1 MNENGGRR
9 KGERAAFT
17 FIELAI
23 VIAVVLIMSAVAVP
37 SLRNL
42 ISSQRLQSVA
52 WQMVQDLRT
61 VRADAILYQQDL
73 NAYINFPNSPVDSYS
88 ASNINNRSYLF
99 ETFQWGQDQ
108 HYIPTDPS
116 RNHFTQRV
124 LQYGIFIYSITPTNS
139 SSISFGGGN
148 YCVMCL
154 RSGAGSAF
162 RGEGDLVAS
171 MGGTDARANSTL
183 GMIDSDKLVIT
194 LKDPSTLKFFY
205 VIVDGTGKTSM
216 YGSPPS

>member
-1 MNENGGRR
+1 
-9 KGERAAFT
+9 
-17 FIELAI
+17 
-23 VIAVVLIMSAVAVP
+23 MSAVAIP

-73 NAYINFPNSPVDSYS
+73 NAYINFNNSPVGSYS

-108 HYIPTDPS
+108 ASQVSDQHYIPTDAS
-116 RNHFTQRV
+116 GNHFTQRV
-124 LQYGIFIYSITPTNS
+124 LQYGIFIDSIASATSVLIPST
-139 SSISFGGGN
+139 GGEK
-148 YCVMCL
+148 YCVMCF

-162 RGEGDLVAS
+162 RGEGDLVS
-171 MGGTDARANSTL
+171 LMDTTNIRKNSTPNTN
-183 GMIDSDKLVIT
+183 MIGTAKLVIK
-194 LKDPSTLKFFY
+194 LKDPSTSKVFY